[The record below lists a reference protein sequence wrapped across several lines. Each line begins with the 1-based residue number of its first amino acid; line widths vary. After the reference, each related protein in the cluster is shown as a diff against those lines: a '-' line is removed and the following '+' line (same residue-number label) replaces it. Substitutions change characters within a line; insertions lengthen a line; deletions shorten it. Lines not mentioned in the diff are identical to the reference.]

1 MLTTQA
7 RVAMHNRQPVKLVGD
22 LYHIIDIKRMN
33 GTSRMIA
40 TIKKIGLA
48 EGKYEPI
55 DVGTY
60 KEVSANQ
67 HMSVRY
73 LRSIKSKTPE
83 RLAYYENKHY
93 RNGMLIIS
101 L

>member
-1 MLTTQA
+1 
-7 RVAMHNRQPVKLVGD
+7 MHNRQPVKLVGD

-55 DVGTY
+55 DVDI
-60 KEVSANQ
+60 E
-67 HMSVRY
+67 Y
-73 LRSIKSKTPE
+73 LE
-83 RLAYYENKHY
+83 RA
-93 RNGMLIIS
+93 
-101 L
+101 

>member
-1 MLTTQA
+1 MKQMNEKIIA
-7 RVAMHNRQPVKLVGD
+7 
-22 LYHIIDIKRMN
+22 LYK
-33 GTSRMIA
+33 G
-40 TIKKIGLA
+40 
-48 EGKYEPI
+48 EEFV

-60 KEVSANQ
+60 KEVSTNQ